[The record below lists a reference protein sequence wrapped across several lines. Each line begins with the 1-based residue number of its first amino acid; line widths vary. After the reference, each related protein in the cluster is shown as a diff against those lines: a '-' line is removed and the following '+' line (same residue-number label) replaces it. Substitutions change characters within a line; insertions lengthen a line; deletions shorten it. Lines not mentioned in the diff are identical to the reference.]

1 MKSFLISDDLDTL
14 MGLRLSG
21 IAGELVQ
28 DRDKALEL
36 LERKLG
42 DPEIGIVVLSS
53 GVLHMIEKEV
63 MAIKLKEKK
72 KMIVEVPAVG
82 GKYDSG
88 YITRYIRDSIGIK
101 L

>member
-21 IAGELVQ
+21 IAGELIH
-28 DRDKALEL
+28 DRDEALRL
-36 LERKLG
+36 LERKLK
-42 DPEIGIVVLSS
+42 DPEIGVVVLSS

-63 MAIKLKEKK
+63 MEFKLKEKK

-82 GKYDSG
+82 GQYDSG
-88 YITRYIRDSIGIK
+88 YITRYIRESIGIK

>member
-1 MKSFLISDDLDTL
+1 LI
-14 MGLRLSG
+14 GLRLSG

-28 DRDKALEL
+28 DREAALEML
-36 LERKLG
+36 HRKLS

-53 GVLHMIEKEV
+53 GILHMIEKEV
-63 MAIKLKEKK
+63 MEIKLKEKK